1 MEKPL
6 TIVIFGATGDLYA
19 RKLCIALSDL
29 FRSGRLP
36 PRTRI
41 VGFGRRPLGTAEF
54 RALTQQALVNSGS
67 AHEPEEL
74 EQFLSSVDYVSG
86 DFTYLA
92 DFQKLQTYLRS
103 HDTTLNICTNK
114 LYYLAV
120 PPNMYQ
126 SILRNIA
133 GSGLMLSCAAGSTEE
148 ADTWTRVL
156 IEKPFGTDTKEA
168 QSLDSLLG
176 QLFDESQIFRI
187 DHYLAKETM
196 QNILTFRFSNR
207 VFESL
212 WNSNDIERV
221 KIILHEKKTIG
232 TRGDF
237 YNDVGALRD
246 VGQNHMLQMLAMVA
260 MEDPGSMTSEAI
272 HQSRSAV
279 LERVVCTGVPVRG
292 QYQGYTEALAGGV
305 PSDTETF
312 FRATLSVDSPRWS
325 GVPFILESGKAL
337 AEDRTAIEIYF
348 KPSGSSCS
356 ITDTTNCQ
364 NVLTFIIQPNDG
376 IHFRFWFKQPG
387 FDTVLEPKELSFMY
401 PVATESS
408 PVHDAYERV
417 LYDCIRGDQT
427 LFTETREVLAQ
438 WRVVEDLLHQFTT
451 VPLTPYAAGT
461 AGADIH

>member
-41 VGFGRRPLGTAEF
+41 VGFGRRPLSTAEF
-54 RALTQQALVNSGS
+54 QTLTKQALVNSGS
-67 AHEPEEL
+67 AHEPKEL
-74 EQFLSSVDYVSG
+74 EQFLNSVDYVSG
-86 DFTYLA
+86 DFTAPA
-92 DFQKLQTYLRS
+92 DFQKLQAYLRA
-103 HDTTLNICTNK
+103 HDSQLGVCTNK

-126 SILRNIA
+126 SILRNVA
-133 GSGLMLSCAAGSTEE
+133 GSGLMLSCATGSTEE

-156 IEKPFGTDTKEA
+156 IEKPFGTDMVEA
-168 QSLDSLLG
+168 QSLDRLLG

-212 WNSNDIERV
+212 WSSEDIEKV
-221 KIILHEKKTIG
+221 KVILHEKKTIG

-260 MEDPGSMTSEAI
+260 MEDPGSMTAAAI
-272 HQSRSAV
+272 HHSRAQV
-279 LERVVCTGVPVRG
+279 LERVVCAGVPVRG

-312 FRATLSVDSPRWS
+312 FRATLEVQTPRWS

-337 AEDRTAIEIYF
+337 DEDKTAIEVYF
-348 KPSGSSCS
+348 KSSNSSCRVG
-356 ITDTTNCQ
+356 DTTNCQ
-364 NVLTFIIQPNDG
+364 NVLTFVIQPNDG
-376 IHFRFWFKQPG
+376 IHFRFWFKRPG
-387 FDTVLEPKELSFMY
+387 FESLLEPQELSFMY
-401 PVATESS
+401 PMATPSTR
-408 PVHDAYERV
+408 VHDAYERV

-427 LFTETREVLAQ
+427 LFTETREVLAE
-438 WRVVEDLLHQFTT
+438 WRVVEYLLHRFTN
-451 VPLTPYAAGT
+451 VPLISYTPGT